1 MMLRRRPPF
10 TWVNRLQFRWL
21 QHAPGPAGINS
32 AALLTPSLVRSER
45 LLRERCEMPPSDG
58 HHTRAFD
65 WILEP
70 FRQRPLSEEQR
81 KTYAHFE
88 VFGS

>member
-1 MMLRRRPPF
+1 
-10 TWVNRLQFRWL
+10 
-21 QHAPGPAGINS
+21 
-32 AALLTPSLVRSER
+32 
-45 LLRERCEMPPSDG
+45 MPPSDG

-81 KTYAHFE
+81 KTFAHFE
-88 VFGS
+88 DFGF